1 ALRAARGRRG
11 RARVGAAA
19 DRGAGCGPPAG
30 DGGSGRRGRGRADGR
45 ARVRPVRMRPTAA
58 LARAAIVGCGA
69 FALAVLLGRPA
80 LVLVGLP
87 LMAWALMAVA
97 ARVGRGA
104 ERDIQPP
111 ALLTGGRTVEEAGS
125 TSVGLRG
132 PPGLLTA
139 ASVPLLPHTVL
150 APRHGALAADGEL
163 RIRVD
168 ARRWGRIRLGP
179 VHTVVADGLGAF
191 RAQLTL
197 PPVDLHAV
205 PASSVLDA
213 PVEVPTPIGVS
224 GVHLSRR
231 RGDGTALSEVR
242 EFRPGDRL
250 HRINWRVTN
259 RTGALHTN
267 ATFTEQDTD
276 VLIVTDTIADIVP
289 APWAGTDA
297 PTSLDLSVRA
307 TAAVARH
314 YLGAGDRVSL
324 FDIGHLIGPV
334 RAGTGP
340 RQLRRARRLR
350 SVRPGTLPV
359 VCSPLLSKD
368 AIAQIGVLVAHGA
381 DVIVVDTLPPSI
393 GDISALTGRAPRMD
407 GRVSDRFW
415 PEAWALRRLQRER
428 TVRELRESGVPVTAW
443 EGPASL

>member
-1 ALRAARGRRG
+1 
-11 RARVGAAA
+11 
-19 DRGAGCGPPAG
+19 
-30 DGGSGRRGRGRADGR
+30 
-45 ARVRPVRMRPTAA
+45 
-58 LARAAIVGCGA
+58 
-69 FALAVLLGRPA
+69 
-80 LVLVGLP
+80 
-87 LMAWALMAVA
+87 
-97 ARVGRGA
+97 
-104 ERDIQPP
+104 
-111 ALLTGGRTVEEAGS
+111 
-125 TSVGLRG
+125 
-132 PPGLLTA
+132 

-168 ARRWGRIRLGP
+168 AGRWGRIRLGP
-179 VHTVVADGLGAF
+179 VHTVVPAGLGAF
-191 RAQLTL
+191 RAPLTL

-205 PASSVLDA
+205 PTPGVLDA

-250 HRINWRVTN
+250 HRITWRVTN

-289 APWAGTDA
+289 APRAGTDA

-340 RQLRRARRLR
+340 RQLRVLTDALSRAARDDGTLRPARRLR
-350 SVRPGTLPV
+350 SVRPGTLTV

-368 AIAQIGVLVAHGA
+368 AIAQIGV
-381 DVIVVDTLPPSI
+381 
-393 GDISALTGRAPRMD
+393 
-407 GRVSDRFW
+407 
-415 PEAWALRRLQRER
+415 
-428 TVRELRESGVPVTAW
+428 
-443 EGPASL
+443 

>member
-1 ALRAARGRRG
+1 RHGEPDRARGHLPPAGGAAGPLPAAAVLRLPDLGAGVGGGLPPPGPSPRGAAGRRGARRSGPAGRPGGGRGGPRRGLGGPLRGRSRLRDPRAPARPGGRLPARHPRPHHLRPRAGRGPRAHLRGARGRQGSRPRRPRPPRDGQARALAAERDRRG
-11 RARVGAAA
+11 RGRVGAAA

-30 DGGSGRRGRGRADGR
+30 DGGSGRGGRGRAGGR

-97 ARVGRGA
+97 ARIGRGE
-104 ERDIQPP
+104 ERGIKPP
-111 ALLTGGRTVEEAGS
+111 PLLTGRRTVEEGGS

-132 PPGLLTA
+132 TPGLLTA

-231 RGDGTALSEVR
+231 RGDGTALSEV
-242 EFRPGDRL
+242 
-250 HRINWRVTN
+250 
-259 RTGALHTN
+259 
-267 ATFTEQDTD
+267 
-276 VLIVTDTIADIVP
+276 
-289 APWAGTDA
+289 
-297 PTSLDLSVRA
+297 
-307 TAAVARH
+307 
-314 YLGAGDRVSL
+314 
-324 FDIGHLIGPV
+324 
-334 RAGTGP
+334 
-340 RQLRRARRLR
+340 
-350 SVRPGTLPV
+350 
-359 VCSPLLSKD
+359 
-368 AIAQIGVLVAHGA
+368 
-381 DVIVVDTLPPSI
+381 
-393 GDISALTGRAPRMD
+393 
-407 GRVSDRFW
+407 
-415 PEAWALRRLQRER
+415 
-428 TVRELRESGVPVTAW
+428 
-443 EGPASL
+443 